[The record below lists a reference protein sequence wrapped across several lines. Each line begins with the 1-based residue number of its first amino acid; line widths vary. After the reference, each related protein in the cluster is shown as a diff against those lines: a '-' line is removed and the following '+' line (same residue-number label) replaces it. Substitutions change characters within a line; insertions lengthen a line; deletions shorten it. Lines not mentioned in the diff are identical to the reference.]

1 MAGVRLGG
9 LRGSALED
17 AINRTAEA
25 YLLRHLALVQKI
37 PTPIVP
43 SRLDPNT
50 GVITEAFFEQKSTVD
65 YIGVVQGIPVC
76 FDAKEC
82 AGDSFPLKNVQD
94 HQIRFMEDW
103 EQQDGIAFLLI
114 RYTKKDLDY
123 YLRFPKL
130 REFLARMEQG
140 GRKSIAFSELEED
153 FFLKPRAAFL
163 IPFLDGLKRDLAL
176 REDEE

>member
-1 MAGVRLGG
+1 MTGVRLGG
-9 LRGSALED
+9 LKGSALED

-25 YLLRHLALVQKI
+25 YLLRHLALIQKI

-43 SRLDPNT
+43 SRLDAAT
-50 GVITEAFFEQKSTVD
+50 GRISEAYFEQKSTVD

-82 AGDSFPLKNVQD
+82 AADTFPLKNVLD

-103 EQQDGIAFLLI
+103 EKQDGVAFLLI

-123 YLRFPKL
+123 YLRFEKL
-130 REFLARMEQG
+130 KEFLLRMEQG

-153 FFLKPRAAFL
+153 FFLKPRSAFL
-163 IPFLDGLKRDLAL
+163 VPFLDGLKRDLEL